1 MAERAGE
8 AGPLPST
15 LVLDIGNVR
24 IRIGRRR
31 SAAMQ
36 QAQTS
41 TGNVA
46 AETAEVPERPVKA
59 VL

>member
-1 MAERAGE
+1 
-8 AGPLPST
+8 
-15 LVLDIGNVR
+15 
-24 IRIGRRR
+24 
-31 SAAMQ
+31 MQ